1 MEKKD
6 VAKLVD
12 KKLNTRNGKMVDNT
26 SREGE
31 TLGSVGPFVK
41 VTWNDAAS
49 TFKAYRINADN
60 PSEHLTICETV
71 GEMVAKDDK
80 AIVLVM
86 HGSQCDGCDIMA
98 IPTDWAQSIEVLES
112 VGTALDNWKELK
124 ECISENSESQPES
137 QEPSTQKKSKTF
149 GPDGMA

>member
-1 MEKKD
+1 MKKEE

-12 KKLNTRNGKMVDNT
+12 TKVNTRNGKMIDNT
-26 SREGE
+26 EREGE

-80 AIVLVM
+80 AIVIVM

-98 IPTDWAQSIEVLES
+98 IPTDWAQKIEILES
-112 VGTALDNWKELK
+112 VG
-124 ECISENSESQPES
+124 ECIETSEFQQESQNQKPE
-137 QEPSTQKKSKTF
+137 KN
-149 GPDGMA
+149 

>member
-1 MEKKD
+1 MKDKEK
-6 VAKLVD
+6 VANLVD
-12 KKLNTRNGKMVDNT
+12 KKINTRNANMIDNT
-26 SREGE
+26 QREGE
-31 TLGSVGPFVK
+31 TLGTVGPFVK

-80 AIVLVM
+80 AIVVVM

-98 IPTDWAQSIEVLES
+98 IPTDWAQKIEILEP
-112 VGTALDNWKELK
+112 VG
-124 ECISENSESQPES
+124 ECIEISESQQES
-137 QEPSTQKKSKTF
+137 QNQKQEKN
-149 GPDGMA
+149 

>member
-1 MEKKD
+1 MKDKEK
-6 VAKLVD
+6 VANLVD
-12 KKLNTRNGKMVDNT
+12 KKVNTRNANMIDNT
-26 SREGE
+26 QREGE

-80 AIVLVM
+80 AIVIVM

-98 IPTDWAQSIEVLES
+98 IPRDWCQKIEILEV
-112 VGTALDNWKELK
+112 VG
-124 ECISENSESQPES
+124 ECIETSESQQES
-137 QEPSTQKKSKTF
+137 QNQKPEKNSNN
-149 GPDGMA
+149 

>member
-1 MEKKD
+1 MEKKN

-71 GEMVAKDDK
+71 GELVAQDDK
-80 AIVLVM
+80 ALVIVM

-98 IPTDWAQSIEVLES
+98 IPTDWAQTIEILEPQ
-112 VGTALDNWKELK
+112 GTAVENWKE
-124 ECISENSESQPES
+124 CIETLESQQES
-137 QEPSTQKKSKTF
+137 QNPKQEKN
-149 GPDGMA
+149 

>member
-1 MEKKD
+1 MTDKKK

-12 KKLNTRNGKMVDNT
+12 KKVNTRNANMIDNT
-26 SREGE
+26 QREGE

-71 GEMVAKDDK
+71 GELVAKDDK
-80 AIVLVM
+80 AIVVVM

-98 IPTDWAQSIEVLES
+98 IPTDWAQRIEILEP
-112 VGTALDNWKELK
+112 VG
-124 ECISENSESQPES
+124 ECIETSEFQQESQNQKPENNS
-137 QEPSTQKKSKTF
+137 NN
-149 GPDGMA
+149 

>member
-1 MEKKD
+1 MKDKEK
-6 VAKLVD
+6 VANLVD
-12 KKLNTRNGKMVDNT
+12 KKINTRNANMIDNT
-26 SREGE
+26 QREGE
-31 TLGSVGPFVK
+31 TLGTVGPFVK

-80 AIVLVM
+80 AIVVVM

-98 IPTDWAQSIEVLES
+98 IPTDWAQKIEILEPVGECIETLES
-112 VGTALDNWKELK
+112 QQ
-124 ECISENSESQPES
+124 ESQNPK
-137 QEPSTQKKSKTF
+137 QEKN
-149 GPDGMA
+149 